1 MFEISLVK
9 DFFKRK
15 IKFEGV
21 ERDLKIPKINKI
33 ISIIGPRRAGKTW
46 YFYFLFQKEEN
57 PMYVNFEDIAFKY
70 LEPKEFFEILKI
82 FSEIKYEP
90 KTLFFD
96 EVRNLK
102 NWSTLVRSLY
112 DRGFKIFVTGSSSKL
127 LPKEISTELRG
138 RTLSY
143 LLLPFSFSEFL
154 GTKNFKPE
162 ADIFEKRG
170 TLLKL
175 LHAYLK
181 EGGFPEVVFS
191 ENKEKILREYFNE
204 IFYKDFVERHR
215 IKSLEFGRFLFEFC
229 FQNFSKEI
237 SFRKIKNFF
246 GKNISDTTLY
256 EYIEKLQDTLSV
268 FFLEKYEK
276 SVYLRKSWP
285 KKIYVCDLGLSNI
298 LGFEED
304 IGKRMENA
312 VFLELLRRTNKKPLM
327 EIFYW
332 KDYQKREVDFV
343 IKEGLKIKQLIQV
356 SYASD
361 RSEINERE
369 IKALLKASELLN
381 CKNLLFITWDY
392 ENLEKIGR
400 KKIKFLPLW
409 KWLLGFE

>member
-21 ERDLKIPKINKI
+21 ERALKLPKINKI

-57 PMYVNFEDIAFKY
+57 PMYVNFEDITFKY
-70 LEPKEFFEILKI
+70 LEAKEFFKILKI

-90 KTLFFD
+90 KALFFD
-96 EVRNLK
+96 EVQNLK

-154 GTKNFKPE
+154 KAKNFKPE

-175 LHAYLK
+175 LHAYLE

-246 GKNISDTTLY
+246 GKNVSDTTLY

-268 FFLEKYEK
+268 FFLEKCEK

-304 IGKRMENA
+304 IGKKMENA

-332 KDYQKREVDFV
+332 KDYQQREIDFI

-356 SYASD
+356 TYASTRD
-361 RSEINERE
+361 EIIERE
-369 IKALLKASELLN
+369 IKSLLKASELLK
-381 CKNLLFITWDY
+381 CKNLLCITWDY
-392 ENLEKIGR
+392 EGEEKIGG
-400 KKIKFLPLW
+400 KKIKFVPLW
-409 KWLLGFE
+409 KWLLS

>member
-9 DFFKRK
+9 DFFKRE

-21 ERDLKIPKINKI
+21 ERALKLPKINKI

-46 YFYFLFQKEEN
+46 YFYFLCQKEEN
-57 PMYVNFEDIAFKY
+57 PMYVNFEDITFKY
-70 LEPKEFFEILKI
+70 LEAKEFFEILKI

-90 KTLFFD
+90 KALFFD
-96 EVRNLK
+96 EVQNLK

-154 GTKNFKPE
+154 KAKNFKPE

-175 LHAYLK
+175 LHAYLE
-181 EGGFPEVVFS
+181 EGGFPEVVLS

-246 GKNISDTTLY
+246 GKNVSDTTLY

-268 FFLEKYEK
+268 FFLEKCEK

-304 IGKRMENA
+304 IGKKMENA

-332 KDYQKREVDFV
+332 KDYQQREIDFI

-356 SYASD
+356 TYASTRD
-361 RSEINERE
+361 EIIERE
-369 IKALLKASELLN
+369 IKSLLKASELLK
-381 CKNLLFITWDY
+381 CKNLLCITWDY
-392 ENLEKIGR
+392 EGEEKIGG
-400 KKIKFLPLW
+400 KKIKFVPLW
-409 KWLLGFE
+409 KWLLS

>member
-21 ERDLKIPKINKI
+21 KRDLKIPKINKI

-96 EVRNLK
+96 EVQNLK

-361 RSEINERE
+361 RNEINERE

-409 KWLLGFE
+409 KWLLGFK